1 MARYLGALTIIV
13 LLGLVWTRI
22 YLLRRQGVKAMR
34 FGEIDKSDFL
44 IPPFALFYFYGI
56 FAGAFDWPNVSGREF
71 FHSEALA
78 WIGVL
83 LCLLGLLLMVWSLL
97 SFGRSFRVGID
108 ADRPDSLVTDGIFAF
123 SRNPIYVAF
132 ATILVGEF
140 LIFPNWLTLIY
151 LAAASW
157 LFHRQILREEAFL
170 RQHYGQAYSVYCR
183 CVRRYM

>member
-1 MARYLGALTIIV
+1 VARYLGALTII
-13 LLGLVWTRI
+13 LLPGLVWTRI
-22 YLLRRQGVKAMR
+22 YLLRGQGIKALR

-44 IPPFALFYFYGI
+44 ILPFVLLYFYVI

-71 FHSEALA
+71 FHSAALA

-83 LCLLGLLLMVWSLL
+83 LCLLGLLLMVWSLI

-108 ADRPDSLVTDGIFAF
+108 ADRPDRLVTDGVFAL

-151 LAAASW
+151 LGAASW
-157 LFHRQILREEAFL
+157 LFHRQVLREEAFL
-170 RQHYGQAYSVYCR
+170 HQHYGQSYSDYCR
-183 CVRRYM
+183 RVRRYL